1 MDMVLQKVKVSKG
14 DAGEFEKLIQQRIR
28 SWNEKTTWKKRIGI
42 ELENY
47 DEFLESFQRSTG
59 IDKETLES
67 LKDIKYCN
75 HSDELIKSFSIK
87 NTGTSG
93 AFGLIALSKCDNKID
108 LAYAVYSVAV
118 EFKPVTRLKANLF
131 VFFGIP
137 QLCLEEEEVFEDF
150 DFTSV
155 DLEKLQENYIKAKAL
170 KSFAN
175 EGIVKKI
182 NYVKSIEDTN
192 WQYIFKT

>member
-28 SWNEKTTWKKRIGI
+28 SWNEKTTLKRRIGI

-59 IDKETLES
+59 ID
-67 LKDIKYCN
+67 N

-87 NTGTSG
+87 NTDTSG

-118 EFKPVTRLKANLF
+118 EFKPITRLKANLF
-131 VFFGIP
+131 VLFGIP

-182 NYVKSIEDTN
+182 NYVKSIEDAN
-192 WQYIFKT
+192 

>member
-1 MDMVLQKVKVSKG
+1 MVLQKVKVSKG

-28 SWNEKTTWKKRIGI
+28 SWNEKTTWKRRIGI

-59 IDKETLES
+59 IDNETLES

-118 EFKPVTRLKANLF
+118 EFKPITRLKANLF
-131 VFFGIP
+131 VLFGIP

-182 NYVKSIEDTN
+182 NYVKSIEDAN

>member
-14 DAGEFEKLIQQRIR
+14 DAGEFEKLIQQHVR
-28 SWNEKTTWKKRIGI
+28 SWDEKTTLKRRIGI

-47 DEFLESFQRSTG
+47 NEFLESFQRSTG
-59 IDKETLES
+59 IDNETLES

-75 HSDELIKSFSIK
+75 QSDELIKSFCIK
-87 NTGTSG
+87 STGTSG
-93 AFGLIALSKCDNKID
+93 AFGLIALSKYDNKID
-108 LAYAVYSVAV
+108 LAYAIYSVAV
-118 EFKPVTRLKANLF
+118 EFKPVTRLKANLP
-131 VFFGIP
+131 VLFGMA
-137 QLCLEEEEVFEDF
+137 QLCLEEEEVFEDI

-170 KSFAN
+170 KSFEN

-182 NYVKSIEDTN
+182 NYVKCIEDTN
-192 WQYIFKT
+192 

>member
-28 SWNEKTTWKKRIGI
+28 SWNEKTTLKRRIGI

-59 IDKETLES
+59 IDNETLES

-87 NTGTSG
+87 NTDTSG

-182 NYVKSIEDTN
+182 NYVKSIEDAN
-192 WQYIFKT
+192 

>member
-28 SWNEKTTWKKRIGI
+28 SWNEKTTLKRRIGI

-131 VFFGIP
+131 ILFGIP

-192 WQYIFKT
+192 

>member
-28 SWNEKTTWKKRIGI
+28 SWNEKTTLKRRIGI

-87 NTGTSG
+87 NTDTSG

-118 EFKPVTRLKANLF
+118 EFKPITRLKANSF
-131 VFFGIP
+131 VLFGIP

-182 NYVKSIEDTN
+182 NYVKSIEDAN
-192 WQYIFKT
+192 

>member
-28 SWNEKTTWKKRIGI
+28 SWNEKTTLKRRIGI

-93 AFGLIALSKCDNKID
+93 AFDLIALSKCDNKID

-131 VFFGIP
+131 VLFGIP

-192 WQYIFKT
+192 

>member
-28 SWNEKTTWKKRIGI
+28 SWNEKTTLKRRIGI

-59 IDKETLES
+59 IDNETLES

-87 NTGTSG
+87 NTDTSG

-118 EFKPVTRLKANLF
+118 EFKPITRLKANSF
-131 VFFGIP
+131 VLFGIP

-182 NYVKSIEDTN
+182 NYVKSIEDAN
-192 WQYIFKT
+192 

>member
-28 SWNEKTTWKKRIGI
+28 SWNEKTTLKRRIGI

-59 IDKETLES
+59 IDNETLES

-87 NTGTSG
+87 NTDTSG

-131 VFFGIP
+131 VLFGIP

-192 WQYIFKT
+192 

>member
-1 MDMVLQKVKVSKG
+1 MVLQKVKVSKG

-28 SWNEKTTWKKRIGI
+28 SWNEKTTLKRKIGI

-59 IDKETLES
+59 IDNETLES

-118 EFKPVTRLKANLF
+118 EFKPITRLKANLF
-131 VFFGIP
+131 VLFGIP

-182 NYVKSIEDTN
+182 NYVKSIEDAN
-192 WQYIFKT
+192 

>member
-1 MDMVLQKVKVSKG
+1 MDMVLQKGKVSKG

-28 SWNEKTTWKKRIGI
+28 SWNEKTTLKRRIGI

-75 HSDELIKSFSIK
+75 HSDELIKSFCIK

-131 VFFGIP
+131 VLFGIP

-192 WQYIFKT
+192 